1 MELERVLVV
10 DPVDGEYTANVR
22 ISGTKIEAIAR
33 IGGEFNSIAM
43 PGFVDTHSHGAVGIN
58 CMTMNTGDLQKWE
71 RFAETHG
78 VTSLIPTTVSADSNE
93 MKRVADLVSN
103 YVSERPRTAVRGVH
117 YEGPYIN
124 PKKKGAQNPSA
135 IRPATIKEL
144 RSVLS
149 DIVVLITMAPEIEGF
164 LEVLPEIFKHEIIVS
179 IGHTDATYSQIKEAY
194 ESGCGR
200 MTHFPNGMNV
210 LHHREI
216 GCVGAGFLLPMKLEM
231 IVDGIHT
238 APEFVQMVHKIRG
251 GEAII
256 LVTDSLD
263 ATGLSDG
270 MYDLGGLKVEV
281 KGSTATLEDGT
292 LAGSTL
298 TMERAANNFHRW
310 TDCSLQELAKV
321 TSYNALQNLGIP
333 NRGRFKEG
341 FVADLV
347 LLNRKLE
354 VEETILAGQSVFK
367 AGEGQG

>member
-1 MELERVLVV
+1 M
-10 DPVDGEYTANVR
+10 
-22 ISGTKIEAIAR
+22 
-33 IGGEFNSIAM
+33 
-43 PGFVDTHSHGAVGIN
+43 
-58 CMTMNTGDLQKWE
+58 
-71 RFAETHG
+71 
-78 VTSLIPTTVSADSNE
+78 
-93 MKRVADLVSN
+93 
-103 YVSERPRTAVRGVH
+103 
-117 YEGPYIN
+117 
-124 PKKKGAQNPSA
+124 
-135 IRPATIKEL
+135 
-144 RSVLS
+144 LS

-238 APEFVQMVHKIRG
+238 APEFVQMRG
-251 GEAII
+251 SEAII

-367 AGEGQG
+367 AREGQG

>member
-10 DPVDGEYTANVR
+10 DPVDGEYTANIR
-22 ISGTKIEAIAR
+22 ISGTKIESIAKT
-33 IGGEFNSIAM
+33 GGEFSSIAM
-43 PGFVDTHSHGAVGIN
+43 PGFVDTHSHGAIGIN
-58 CMTMNTGDLQKWE
+58 CMTMTKADLEKWE
-71 RFAETHG
+71 RFAEAHG

-93 MKRVADLVSN
+93 MRKVTDLVSS

-117 YEGPYIN
+117 YEGPFIN
-124 PKKKGAQNPSA
+124 AKKKGAQNPA
-135 IRPATIKEL
+135 VIRPGTISEL

-164 LEVLPEIFKHEIIVS
+164 QEVLPEILKNEIIVS
-179 IGHTDATYSQIKEAY
+179 IGHTDATYLQIREAY
-194 ESGCGR
+194 ESGCRR
-200 MTHFPNGMNV
+200 MTHFPNGMNA

-216 GCVGAGFLLPMKLEM
+216 GCVGAAFLLPLKLEM

-251 GEAII
+251 SESII

-281 KGSTATLEDGT
+281 KGDMATLEDGT

-298 TMERAANNFHRW
+298 TMEKAARNFRNW

-321 TSYNALQNLGIP
+321 TSYNALQNLGVS

-347 LLNRKLE
+347 LLNRELE
-354 VEETILAGQSVFK
+354 VEETFLAGQLVFR
-367 AGEGQG
+367 AREG